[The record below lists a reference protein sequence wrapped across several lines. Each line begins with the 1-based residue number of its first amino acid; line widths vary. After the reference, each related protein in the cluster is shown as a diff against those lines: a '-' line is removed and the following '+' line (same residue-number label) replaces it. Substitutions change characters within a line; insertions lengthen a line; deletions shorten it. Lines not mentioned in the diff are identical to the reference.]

1 MELCHKNS
9 ILENPAIRQ
18 LGQFVSE
25 HAKEW
30 DGGVPDLEQY
40 ERELHKRMMAIECE
54 LLGEELARYDMSVAQ
69 IKVAD
74 ETYRPTLTS
83 TETYLSGAGLVTVT
97 RHLYRPAGRGSKSIC
112 PLELRAGIVAGY
124 FTPRAARQAAFVT
137 AQLTPGESAV
147 LFIELEGMRPSRA
160 SLDRL
165 PKTLSAHW
173 EQHRQDFE
181 SALRAQETV
190 PQWTHRQ
197 PRNRVWHG
205 GVIQCRWS
213 ARANTALWSDA
224 RKQKS
229 LVATTTLRRSCQ
241 HGCNSP

>member
-74 ETYRPTLTS
+74 ETPPQ
-83 TETYLSGAGLVTVT
+83 
-97 RHLYRPAGRGSKSIC
+97 PASRR
-112 PLELRAGIVAGY
+112 LRAISKARVFLNDGFIFYSFLNGCFISSRRFERKTSLNYKNLTALAYGASVGTFSYFVKLKIFLIGKKREVFRWTTPPFHFSLVQPASSTQPQAGCHA
-124 FTPRAARQAAFVT
+124 PHRRW
-137 AQLTPGESAV
+137 
-147 LFIELEGMRPSRA
+147 SRA
-160 SLDRL
+160 RSRWFAEKGFGWSQIMGLCNQL
-165 PKTLSAHW
+165 P
-173 EQHRQDFE
+173 
-181 SALRAQETV
+181 
-190 PQWTHRQ
+190 
-197 PRNRVWHG
+197 
-205 GVIQCRWS
+205 
-213 ARANTALWSDA
+213 ARHEKISS
-224 RKQKS
+224 RKQ
-229 LVATTTLRRSCQ
+229 L
-241 HGCNSP
+241 P